1 MQIIDLNKKV
11 EIKRE
16 LLAEIKD
23 FDPYQM
29 FKSILKYN
37 NSSDDIMNLKC
48 IQKFLE
54 INHVKSASEY
64 LLLESDWNKFLSIQ
78 LKALNQSHLS
88 YSEFLD
94 IILPKQNRSLREK
107 VLRN

>member
-1 MQIIDLNKKV
+1 MLFIISKIHRRPLSIHNENKKV

-48 IQKFLE
+48 I
-54 INHVKSASEY
+54 
-64 LLLESDWNKFLSIQ
+64 
-78 LKALNQSHLS
+78 
-88 YSEFLD
+88 
-94 IILPKQNRSLREK
+94 
-107 VLRN
+107 

>member
-48 IQKFLE
+48 M
-54 INHVKSASEY
+54 
-64 LLLESDWNKFLSIQ
+64 
-78 LKALNQSHLS
+78 
-88 YSEFLD
+88 
-94 IILPKQNRSLREK
+94 
-107 VLRN
+107 